1 MVPSVGVTANAALV
15 MCSHGVEND
24 RAWFNLMSPDLIPQ

>member
-1 MVPSVGVTANAALV
+1 MVPTVEVTADAALV

-24 RAWFNLMSPDLIPQ
+24 RAWFSLRSPDLIPH